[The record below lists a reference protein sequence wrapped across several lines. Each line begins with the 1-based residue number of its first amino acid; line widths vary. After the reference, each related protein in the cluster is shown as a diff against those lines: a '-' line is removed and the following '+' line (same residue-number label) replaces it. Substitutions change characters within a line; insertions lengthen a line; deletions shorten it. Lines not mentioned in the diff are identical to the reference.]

1 MPQAPADR
9 HDINAGIDQL
19 TGVGIGHRAPKIIV
33 QVNAVGDEA
42 TEFSE
47 ETEWGRR
54 PADDSEQPGI

>member
-42 TEFSE
+42 TEFSKE
-47 ETEWGRR
+47 RNG
-54 PADDSEQPGI
+54 